1 MHSLR
6 DVDGIRLVILLL
18 MIYEGGCQRVRGSM
32 DGDLPGRE
40 PNVSIATVTTPPPP
54 STNEQSPIALAFRQS
69 TPRQA
74 PDLVFDGHFALREE
88 NEIVIRNNGETAM
101 IGENAQNARAPVLRG
116 GILEPLGDFLLAQCH
131 FHWAP
136 ESFQGSEHEANRQKF
151 SMESHFVH
159 HNSKFGSVAEAQGK
173 AGGIAVVGF
182 FLRVVPDANPNQKFN
197 LIVERVRQI
206 QEFESEVIGTPDILT
221 FAKDVAAPQ
230 NYFAYNGSL
239 TTPPFSENVTWIV
252 YPSEILITEEQV
264 APFRQLLHED
274 GVTPITSNWRELQ
287 PLNGRTV
294 HFVSPPEE
302 IQTVRK
308 PSGSFLSNIYNR
320 ITSMM
325 GRPSGIKETE
335 AASAGK

>member
-1 MHSLR
+1 
-6 DVDGIRLVILLL
+6 
-18 MIYEGGCQRVRGSM
+18 M

-88 NEIVIRNNGETAM
+88 NEIVIRNNGET
-101 IGENAQNARAPVLRG
+101 GLVWSH
-116 GILEPLGDFLLAQCH
+116 ILY
-131 FHWAP
+131 
-136 ESFQGSEHEANRQKF
+136 
-151 SMESHFVH
+151 
-159 HNSKFGSVAEAQGK
+159 
-173 AGGIAVVGF
+173 IIT
-182 FLRVVPDANPNQKFN
+182 VVPDANPNQKFN